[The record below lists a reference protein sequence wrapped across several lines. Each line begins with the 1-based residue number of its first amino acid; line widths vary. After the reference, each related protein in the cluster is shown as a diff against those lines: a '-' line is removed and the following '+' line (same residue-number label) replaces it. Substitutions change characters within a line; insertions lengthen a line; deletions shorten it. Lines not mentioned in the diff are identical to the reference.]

1 MNISTLVEP
10 CCAERTLPQLVRE
23 MRGVAMFWT
32 NGDVTVQHLFKS
44 LSYMAGPT
52 HRLTLVVRTA
62 DVQLMRW
69 VKNWMQR
76 GWTTEVRLTCGE
88 DATALVGTEL
98 EGFTDKVSVA
108 VDDTVRDELMAVEGE
123 RGVVCIQGR
132 MLTQTVPG
140 ITTYACY
147 QGKERGMVGELLAA
161 VEARHKRHHVPN
173 EELEMRNEE
182 LEMKNEE
189 MKASADE
196 DKDETPVAEATETET
211 KTETET
217 ETKSKSKGRRK
228 APQN

>member
-1 MNISTLVEP
+1 MNCSFLVEP

-62 DVQLMRW
+62 DVQLCRW

-88 DATALVGTEL
+88 DATALAATEL
-98 EGFTDKVSVA
+98 DGFTDKVSVA

-140 ITTYACY
+140 ITMYACY
-147 QGKERGMVGELLAA
+147 QGKERGMVGELMAA
-161 VEARHKRHHVPN
+161 VESRHKSHRATVTEARN
-173 EELEMRNEE
+173 DGTTEEVEV
-182 LEMKNEE
+182 
-189 MKASADE
+189 
-196 DKDETPVAEATETET
+196 VAEATQT
-211 KTETET
+211 K
-217 ETKSKSKGRRK
+217 TKSKAKKSKTK
-228 APQN
+228 

>member
-1 MNISTLVEP
+1 M
-10 CCAERTLPQLVRE
+10 
-23 MRGVAMFWT
+23 AMFWT

-108 VDDTVRDELMAVEGE
+108 VDDTVRDEMMAVEGE

-140 ITTYACY
+140 ITMYACY
-147 QGKERGMVGELLAA
+147 TGKERGMVGELMAA
-161 VEARHKRHHVPN
+161 VESRHKRHAVVAAMQSQ
-173 EELEMRNEE
+173 ET
-182 LEMKNEE
+182 
-189 MKASADE
+189 DE
-196 DKDETPVAEATETET
+196 DKGETPEVVAEATETGT
-211 KTETET
+211 KTETGT
-217 ETKSKSKGRRK
+217 ETKTKSKRK
-228 APQN
+228 KK

>member
-62 DVQLMRW
+62 DVQLCRW

-140 ITTYACY
+140 ITMYACY
-147 QGKERGMVGELLAA
+147 QGKERGMVGELMAA
-161 VEARHKRHHVPN
+161 VEARQRSHRVTMTEARN
-173 EELEMRNEE
+173 DGTTEE
-182 LEMKNEE
+182 
-189 MKASADE
+189 DE
-196 DKDETPVAEATETET
+196 DKDETPEVVAEATETGT
-211 KTETET
+211 KTETETKT